1 MSKEYPEID
10 EAIKDFSMVATY
22 IPQEIPLREGKKNPY
37 VEDLNRV
44 QFKWYVQLNYKGR
57 KVLETPYSCG
67 IGCFREVYTPPKVW
81 SRSALDRFELM
92 LRDGYAYNKGVGMLA
107 KGDRLELKL
116 RDVVWSCLMDGRA
129 IDNACFEDWADECG
143 YDKDSRKA
151 EQIYRTCVEVG
162 LRLRAA
168 VGVTALQELHLTYQD
183 Y

>member
-10 EAIKDFSMVATY
+10 EAIKDFSVVAAY
-22 IPQEIPLREGKKNPY
+22 IPQKIPLREGGKHPY
-37 VEDLNRV
+37 VEDLNKV
-44 QFKWYVQLNYKGR
+44 QFKWHVQLNYKGR
-57 KVLETPYSCG
+57 KVLETPFSCG
-67 IGCFREVYTPPKVW
+67 IGCFREVYTPPARW
-81 SRSALDRFELM
+81 LNDQLARFKLM
-92 LRDGYAYNKGVGMLA
+92 LRDGYAYNKGDGLLL

-151 EQIYRTCVEVG
+151 EQVYRTCVEMG

-168 VGVTALQELHLTYQD
+168 VGEDKLQELHLAYQD